1 MNVKKPRAVRT
12 AALEALAAAQA
23 DPRKVPLVYAG
34 FSALLSL
41 AVTVISYILAQK
53 IDQMTGLANLGN
65 RAILSTIKSTLPFAQ
80 LIFLM
85 IWEFSYQMCALGFA
99 RRRAID
105 PQNLKDGFIRFG
117 PILRAKV
124 LMGFVYAGMALVAM
138 YLSVFIFMALPISN
152 AFYEI
157 VAPLLDSAS
166 ILNST
171 ITIDEATITAAS
183 AAMWPVFVIFAVVFM
198 VVSLPT
204 FYGFRMVNFCIADN
218 GPRGAIAAMKES
230 RAMMKGH
237 KRDLFKLDLSFWW
250 FFLLEGLIG
259 VIAYLDMILPMVG
272 ISLPW
277 SDTISYYGF
286 YVLSLACQVGLY
298 WAYLNRV
305 TVSQAIFYDAI
316 RPQASAA
323 GGVTLGNIFD
333 LAKDYYQDNK
343 E

>member
-1 MNVKKPRAVRT
+1 MGY
-12 AALEALAAAQA
+12 L
-23 DPRKVPLVYAG
+23 
-34 FSALLSL
+34 
-41 AVTVISYILAQK
+41 
-53 IDQMTGLANLGN
+53 
-65 RAILSTIKSTLPFAQ
+65 
-80 LIFLM
+80 
-85 IWEFSYQMCALGFA
+85 MCALRYA
-99 RRRAID
+99 RRRYVEPMD
-105 PQNLKDGFIRFG
+105 LKNGFSKFW
-117 PILRAKV
+117 PILRAKI
-124 LMGFVYAGMALVAM
+124 LMGFVYLGLGIAAM
-138 YLSVFIFMALPISN
+138 YASVFIFMALPISN
-152 AFYEI
+152 AFYEV
-157 VAPLLDSAS
+157 VAPLLDSAT

-171 ITIDEATITAAS
+171 ITIDEATLAAVS
-183 AAMWPVFVIFAVVFM
+183 ATMWPVFLIFAAVF
-198 VVSLPT
+198 VIVSLPT
-204 FYGFRMVNFCIADN
+204 FYGFRMVSFCIADN
-218 GPRGAIAAMKES
+218 CPRGALAAMKAS
-230 RAMMKGH
+230 RTMMKGH

-305 TVSQAIFYDAI
+305 TVSRAIFYDAI
-316 RPQASAA
+316 RPLASAA